1 MRIWRQLRWRIIAA
15 QIVVVIVGVVV
26 LAWVADAIAVGTVTE
41 ALEAALR
48 ILPGDEARLLAGRVG
63 EALLASYRQAI
74 TQALLIAA
82 LAATAAGVATSL
94 LLTREI
100 LRPLREIGHSSQRI
114 AAGHYDE
121 RVTVPG
127 SDELAAVAHNFN
139 LMADTLAQVE
149 QQRITLIGNVAHEL
163 RTPLAGLEG
172 YLEGLIDGVVPDEPA
187 TFSSMQREVRRL
199 HRLVNDLQTLSR
211 VEAGQVSLQLSS
223 FDLLPLVQHV
233 LTQLQPQA
241 GAQQL
246 ALHLEEPAAPV
257 QVYADPDRTSQML
270 LNLVG
275 NAIRYTPAGGSI
287 TLRLT
292 STNRMAC
299 LTVTDTGV
307 GIPAEALPYIFERF
321 YRVDRSRAR
330 SSGGSGIGLTIARHL
345 AWAMGGDITASSPG
359 AGQGSSFCLTLPLA
373 TGDLS
378 P

>member
-1 MRIWRQLRWRIIAA
+1 
-15 QIVVVIVGVVV
+15 
-26 LAWVADAIAVGTVTE
+26 
-41 ALEAALR
+41 
-48 ILPGDEARLLAGRVG
+48 
-63 EALLASYRQAI
+63 
-74 TQALLIAA
+74 
-82 LAATAAGVATSL
+82 
-94 LLTREI
+94 
-100 LRPLREIGHSSQRI
+100 
-114 AAGHYDE
+114 
-121 RVTVPG
+121 
-127 SDELAAVAHNFN
+127 
-139 LMADTLAQVE
+139 
-149 QQRITLIGNVAHEL
+149 
-163 RTPLAGLEG
+163 
-172 YLEGLIDGVVPDEPA
+172 
-187 TFSSMQREVRRL
+187 MQREVRRL

-223 FDLLPLVQHV
+223 FDLLSLVQHV

-275 NAIRYTPAGGSI
+275 NAIRYTPASGSI